1 MYMAG
6 TNELETWTTEKSAD
20 LSIPPEECN
29 CGLKKDSQQ
38 MEQEI
43 GVLQCQLDVIKKKL
57 NKALKESESLTE
69 SRASTS
75 SSLDRV
81 CAVIN
86 NAFALLETDFR
97 EVLRQQLRQGYL
109 SGYLAY
115 SVLHTSIQQ
124 GRLDSEQA
132 RLMF

>member
-1 MYMAG
+1 MLQG
-6 TNELETWTTEKSAD
+6 SELCHRMQELLGNYLLLERYFMKAVAMD
-20 LSIPPEECN
+20 ALEE
-29 CGLKKDSQQ
+29 GSQTSS
-38 MEQEI
+38 M
-43 GVLQCQLDVIKKKL
+43 VDDVYFIVRICIC
-57 NKALKESESLTE
+57 
-69 SRASTS
+69 RASTS

>member
-1 MYMAG
+1 MNIGANSENNYQ
-6 TNELETWTTEKSAD
+6 WTVEDFIIA
-20 LSIPPEECN
+20 N
-29 CGLKKDSQQ
+29 
-38 MEQEI
+38 
-43 GVLQCQLDVIKKKL
+43 
-57 NKALKESESLTE
+57 
-69 SRASTS
+69 RASTS